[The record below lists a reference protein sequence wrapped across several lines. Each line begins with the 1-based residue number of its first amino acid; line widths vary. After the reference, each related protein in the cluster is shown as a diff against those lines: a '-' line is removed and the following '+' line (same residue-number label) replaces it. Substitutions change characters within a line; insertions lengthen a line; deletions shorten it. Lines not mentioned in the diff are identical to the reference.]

1 MLASVASA
9 EDDEALVHLK
19 TRLLICPCS
28 YWHGRQSHWLQT
40 ADGAVIMT
48 EYDELLVELVTAL

>member
-19 TRLLICPCS
+19 NQITDLSMFVLARAAKP
-28 YWHGRQSHWLQT
+28 
-40 ADGAVIMT
+40 
-48 EYDELLVELVTAL
+48 LVTDRRRGRDNDRI